1 MEENRGTP
9 AMKRWWPTWKTGERK
24 KRKKEGI
31 YVLEDRYDDA
41 KNKLLF
47 NINNKLIQIEKIG

>member
-1 MEENRGTP
+1 
-9 AMKRWWPTWKTGERK
+9 MKGGGPTWKTGERK

-47 NINNKLIQIEKIG
+47 NINNKLIQIEKIE